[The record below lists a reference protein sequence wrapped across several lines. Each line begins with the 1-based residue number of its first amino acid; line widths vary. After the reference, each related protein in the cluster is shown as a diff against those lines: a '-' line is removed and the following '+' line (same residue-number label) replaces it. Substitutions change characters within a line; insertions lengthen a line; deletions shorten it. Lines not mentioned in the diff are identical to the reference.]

1 MSLNEKLLEAAEAND
16 FQKVK
21 ELVSKGAD
29 VNSKGDQWFTPL
41 HNACGNFRPNITLIK
56 FLIEKGADI
65 TADSKYN
72 GTPLHWACYTGNLDV
87 VKLLI
92 EKGGDINLQD
102 SYRGNT
108 PLHDA
113 AGAHEVN
120 LKLVKYLLSLGAD
133 VEIKNKHGK
142 TPFEATEDIRVKKI
156 LSSESVSD
164 AKTFHKR
171 SVIADEIIAKLDDL
185 RYYKFVPRKQREEA
199 KSKTKEHILN
209 GIISSTFDSGIEDES
224 TSFDKRVY
232 GADSEDLAEQGIRS
246 VIGEMKTV
254 LEKEGVIIKNIDEV
268 ATEDGGYSVKVN
280 NKVYE
285 VFDKK
290 NIDESDDWSI
300 ALKALLDIVNELLVN
315 AGSKE
320 RLYSIYSG
328 NDSQVIFLTKEMHNL
343 LYEYSSIFRSDWLL
357 DS

>member
-1 MSLNEKLLEAAEAND
+1 MTLNSKLLNAAGAND

-29 VNSKGDQWFTPL
+29 VNSKDEQWFTPL
-41 HNACGNFRPNITLIK
+41 HNACGDFRPNIALIK
-56 FLIEKGADI
+56 FLIDKGADI
-65 TADSKYN
+65 KADSKYN

-87 VKLLI
+87 VKLLT
-92 EKGGDINLQD
+92 EKGGNINLQD

-113 AGAHEVN
+113 AGAPEVN
-120 LKLVKYLLSLGAD
+120 LKLVKYLISLGAD

-142 TPFEATEDIRVKKI
+142 TPFEAAKNIRVKQI
-156 LSSESVSD
+156 LSSESVGD
-164 AKTFHKR
+164 AKTFHKK
-171 SVIADEIIAKLDDL
+171 SAIADEIIAKLDDL
-185 RYYKFVPRKQREEA
+185 GYYKFVPRKQKEEA

-209 GIISSTFDSGIEDES
+209 GIVSSTFDSGEIES

-232 GADSEDLAEQGIRS
+232 RADSEDLAEQGIGS
-246 VIGEMKTV
+246 VIGEMKTI
-254 LEKEGVIIKNIDEV
+254 LEKEGVIIKNIDDV
-268 ATEDGGYSVKVN
+268 ATENGKYSVKVN

-285 VFDKK
+285 VFNKEND
-290 NIDESDDWSI
+290 DESDDWSI
-300 ALKALLDIVNELLVN
+300 ALEALVDIVNELLEN

-320 RLYSIYSG
+320 RLYSIYGG

-343 LYEYSSIFRSDWLL
+343 LYEHSSIFRSDWLP
-357 DS
+357 